1 MPRAASITK
10 VLRAHRQ
17 KAVALAIGVAITAGG
32 STALLT
38 TTNSMH
44 AQASAHHINDAA
56 LVLRADRSGKPAE
69 AADAVRLA
77 RSPVTAQPW
86 SYTLRDDA
94 PLVGLVN
101 GQRVGAIANPEAVRE
116 HARLSDAKITD
127 LEGERPRLVV
137 VEQPPPPPPPVVPSP
152 APPMTQLPWGSTDL
166 GQKILAYRT
175 KHNISSQRN
184 VAVFEYLDV
193 RKLPNGRYQA
203 TNTSGETKIFQNGSD
218 AQRQAQLKTV
228 TLASKRGEGHAERLV
243 AKELQKLGVA
253 PEDVRRIHSELEP
266 CGEIPGGYCKRM
278 IVEGSPETNRNPALG
293 PFPNASVTY
302 NFPYDFPTPE
312 ERALAARELEDTV
325 DVWKRIRGEA
335 GALLQ
340 TPQQAPAMGAL
351 ANMLSQPPAAS
362 PGGIDF
368 SSLELRYLADSGLG
382 DSQGLRY
389 AFTAL
394 PTTEDQDPTVGLQAA
409 QQASD
414 AFFVWLGLPTSKFWV
429 NLNPNEPDRIVDAQ
443 LGRTNVGRVL
453 LEADLQMKKT
463 IAQLIHPDTP
473 LGAQFWAALDMDGT
487 SGGCLSFRQWIV
499 PAPATI
505 RNDSKALYILD
516 APLLVQLESEYIA
529 LRDDNNHPMSCAPQ
543 QESVEQHNEA
553 VFRSMILPRVQQ
565 AVNEAPEY
573 AELRRVYLSRVAAEW
588 YRQQSAHTDMTF
600 TGLID
605 SGDITPWVSRQP
617 WSPQDVFNRYV
628 QSYTN
633 GEFNVTRQAQQGNL
647 IETNTYIF
655 GGVDFT
661 SIPFHSLSAGDFQSE
676 WSDLSN
682 TVEQAFDHPTP
693 DEKGKVWLGSMSG
706 TGSQHGSK
714 IDLSGYLFFTVIGIA
729 AAVSTRSWWRLR
741 RARRDWARAS
751 PSAPSR

>member
-1 MPRAASITK
+1 MRQRASANTVVRAVRFWVV
-10 VLRAHRQ
+10 VLVVGMAMM
-17 KAVALAIGVAITAGG
+17 AGG
-32 STALLT
+32 SVTLPVTVSGSYAPVAVHSANDGTVLQTADTGGTPVEQVEAVTSLPPSVVDQQRSGT
-38 TTNSMH
+38 SWV
-44 AQASAHHINDAA
+44 SAA
-56 LVLRADRSGKPAE
+56 LGGHATDHR
-69 AADAVRLA
+69 VRG
-77 RSPVTAQPW
+77 TA
-86 SYTLRDDA
+86 
-94 PLVGLVN
+94 N
-101 GQRVGAIANPEAVRE
+101 VGAVADP
-116 HARLSDAKITD
+116 LC
-127 LEGERPRLVV
+127 LEPKVTY
-137 VEQPPPPPPPVVPSP
+137 QPPAAQS
-152 APPMTQLPWGSTDL
+152 STKVDWRA
-166 GQKILAYRT
+166 GGFPQQTRAYRARYNT
-175 KHNISSQRN
+175 SPGRN
-184 VAVFEYLDV
+184 VAVFQYCDNDGQLMTITVASNDYRQHSATFDYRDKNGKLINNVTV
-193 RKLPNGRYQA
+193 RDRDQLPGGPFRVIN
-203 TNTSGETKIFQNGSD
+203 NHSEML
-218 AQRQAQLKTV
+218 LK
-228 TLASKRGEGHAERLV
+228 KKLV
-243 AKELQKLGVA
+243 ADGIPLEN
-253 PEDVRRIHSELEP
+253 VREGYTEREP
-266 CGEIPGGYCKRM
+266 CVTRGRMCKPM
-278 IVEGSPETNRNPALG
+278 L
-293 PFPNASVTY
+293 
-302 NFPYDFPTPE
+302 
-312 ERALAARELEDTV
+312 ARELPYARVTHSFDTDESHKLEDTV
-325 DVWKRIRGEA
+325 KGWYEELAAAR
-335 GALLQ
+335 LLFKTAHQ
-340 TPQQAPAMGAL
+340 GNATGAL
-351 ANMLSQPPAAS
+351 ADTLSLLAS
-362 PGGIDF
+362 PPSGGIDF
-368 SSLELRYLADSGLG
+368 SSLELRYLADSGPG
-382 DSQGLRY
+382 DNQGLRY

-394 PTTEDQDPTVGLQAA
+394 PATEDQDPTVGLQAA

-414 AFFVWLGLPTSKFWV
+414 VFFVWLGLPTSKFWV

-443 LGRTNVGRVL
+443 LGRTDAGRVL

-463 IAQLIHPDTP
+463 VAQLIHPDTP

-487 SGGCLSFRQWIV
+487 SGSCLSFRQWIV

-505 RNDSKALYILD
+505 RKDPEALYILN

-529 LRDDNNHPMSCAPQ
+529 LRGDSNYPTSCAPQ

-573 AELRRVYLSRVAAEW
+573 AELRRVYLSRIAAEW
-588 YRQQSAHTDMTF
+588 YRQQSAHADMTF